1 MARHIATETH
11 FVGSWDLAEHSGGI
25 RRNDPAVMY
34 PAPGESDFGT
44 IDSGTNCQSVPIC
57 VILGVMRAALNI
69 SLPESMRSWV
79 DEQVERSGFGTASE
93 FIRALIR
100 DAQAREARE
109 RIDAKLRS
117 AMQSEAKEMTA
128 DDWKDVERRVFEVP
142 KKTRRKR

>member
-1 MARHIATETH
+1 M
-11 FVGSWDLAEHSGGI
+11 LA
-25 RRNDPAVMY
+25 
-34 PAPGESDFGT
+34 F
-44 IDSGTNCQSVPIC
+44 
-57 VILGVMRAALNI
+57 MRAALNI

-117 AMQSEAKEMTA
+117 AMQSEAKELTDA
-128 DDWKDVERRVFEVP
+128 DWKDVERRVFAAP
-142 KKTRRKR
+142 KKTRRKK

>member
-1 MARHIATETH
+1 
-11 FVGSWDLAEHSGGI
+11 
-25 RRNDPAVMY
+25 
-34 PAPGESDFGT
+34 
-44 IDSGTNCQSVPIC
+44 
-57 VILGVMRAALNI
+57 MRAALNI
-69 SLPESMRSWV
+69 SLPASMRSWV

-100 DAQAREARE
+100 DAQARDERE